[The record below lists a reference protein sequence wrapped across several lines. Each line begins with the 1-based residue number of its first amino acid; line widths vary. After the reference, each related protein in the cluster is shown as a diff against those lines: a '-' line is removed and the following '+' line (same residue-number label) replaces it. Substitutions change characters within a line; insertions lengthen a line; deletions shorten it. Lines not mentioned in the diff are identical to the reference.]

1 MEICMTAE
9 EFAKNS
15 LSKYNAVRQECK
27 DEMIDRINWAL
38 GEFAGRCAKVTVK
51 IECSESFR
59 DICADTTEWL
69 DVVDEIQ
76 EELVQK
82 GFRSTLISD
91 YDVRWASKLTVEV
104 SNND

>member
-9 EFAKNS
+9 EFARDS

-38 GEFAGRCAKVTVK
+38 REFAGRCAKVTVK

>member
-9 EFAKNS
+9 EFARDS

-27 DEMIDRINWAL
+27 DEMIDQINWAL
-38 GEFAGRCAKVTVK
+38 REFAGRCAKVTVK
-51 IECSESFR
+51 IECSKNFR
-59 DICADTTEWL
+59 YICANTTEWL

>member
-9 EFAKNS
+9 EFARDS

-27 DEMIDRINWAL
+27 DEMIDQINWAL
-38 GEFAGRCAKVTVK
+38 REFAGRCAKVTVK
-51 IECSESFR
+51 IECSKNFHY
-59 DICADTTEWL
+59 ICADTTEWL

>member
-9 EFAKNS
+9 EFARNS

-38 GEFAGRCAKVTVK
+38 REFAGRCAKVTVK

-69 DVVDEIQ
+69 DVVYEIQ
-76 EELVQK
+76 KELVQK

>member
-38 GEFAGRCAKVTVK
+38 REFAGRCAKVTVK